1 MEDKIKQIHQQIRKL
16 EEDLGLKK
24 KLLLDKIDQSLS
36 KNPPFKDNTTF
47 EEDIESYKLL
57 VGYAEMVND
66 MEIVV
71 EWGTK
76 PLLYHYPLLNNGNQ
90 NYRLYLEYFEN
101 LAAKESNQF
110 KRKAYWEIS
119 DFFDY
124 LVEISDRNH

>member
-1 MEDKIKQIHQQIRKL
+1 MEDKINQVYQQVIDL
-16 EEDLGLKK
+16 EKELELKK
-24 KLLLDKIDQSLS
+24 KLLFDRIDQFLS
-36 KNPPFKDNTTF
+36 KNPPFKGNMTF
-47 EEDIESYKLL
+47 EEDIGSYKLL
-57 VGYAEMVND
+57 VDYAEMVND

-101 LAAKESNQF
+101 LSAKESNQF

-119 DFFDY
+119 NFFDY
-124 LVEISDRNH
+124 LIEIRNF

>member
-16 EEDLGLKK
+16 EEDLELKK
-24 KLLLDKIDQSLS
+24 KLLFDKIDQTLS
-36 KNPPFKDNTTF
+36 KNPPFKGNMTF

-57 VGYAEMVND
+57 VDYAEMVDD

-90 NYRLYLEYFEN
+90 NYRLYFEYFEN
-101 LAAKESNQF
+101 LSAKELNQF

-124 LVEISDRNH
+124 LIEIRNF